1 MCLRSRPSNQ
11 PLEWTGCH
19 QISTTHLQTPCL
31 PLRGSVRPPNH
42 QSIMNWESYED
53 AVKGI
58 YERLGAENGVRVICH
73 GRDCKVKGK
82 SGVEHQVDVLLEHS
96 DGLHTYHT
104 AIECKYWDKR
114 RPKDDVT
121 KLAEILEDAHLHKGV
136 IVSKRGFTDDAVA
149 FARYKNIE
157 LVELRQPTAEDW
169 KGRIRDIHLNMII
182 RNPIL
187 SQFRLEIPDDSSQ
200 FSFEQSQGVDPSQL
214 FVHEPGR
221 PPKTLQ
227 QIINELI
234 SMADIRSQEPQV
246 VRRELPQD
254 TTISDSLGS
263 MNAKILAIQFL
274 LEFESAEERSVIKG
288 EDHVAMILQ
297 SIFDNRRFVVDP
309 VGNIR
314 ESQA

>member
-1 MCLRSRPSNQ
+1 MRV
-11 PLEWTGCH
+11 
-19 QISTTHLQTPCL
+19 HLI
-31 PLRGSVRPPNH
+31 SVRPPNH

-96 DGLHTYHT
+96 DGLHTYRT
-104 AIECKYWDKR
+104 AVECKYWDKR

-121 KLAEILEDAHLHKGV
+121 KLAEILEDAQLHKGV
-136 IVSKRGFTDDAVA
+136 VVSKRGFTDDAVQ

-169 KGRIRDIHLNMII
+169 NGRVRNIHLNIII

-187 SQFRLEIPDDSSQ
+187 SQFLLQIADGSSLS
-200 FSFEQSQGVDPSQL
+200 SFEQSQGVNLSQL
-214 FVHEPGR
+214 FIDEPGE

-227 QIINELI
+227 QIIDELI
-234 SMADIRSQEPQV
+234 STADIRSQEPQV
-246 VRRELPQD
+246 IRHELPQD
-254 TTISDSLGS
+254 TTISDSLGN

-274 LEFESAEERSVIKG
+274 LKFESAEEQSVIKG

-309 VGNIR
+309 AGNIR
-314 ESQA
+314 EPQA

>member
-1 MCLRSRPSNQ
+1 
-11 PLEWTGCH
+11 
-19 QISTTHLQTPCL
+19 
-31 PLRGSVRPPNH
+31 
-42 QSIMNWESYED
+42 
-53 AVKGI
+53 
-58 YERLGAENGVRVICH
+58 
-73 GRDCKVKGK
+73 
-82 SGVEHQVDVLLEHS
+82 
-96 DGLHTYHT
+96 
-104 AIECKYWDKR
+104 
-114 RPKDDVT
+114 
-121 KLAEILEDAHLHKGV
+121 
-136 IVSKRGFTDDAVA
+136 
-149 FARYKNIE
+149 
-157 LVELRQPTAEDW
+157 
-169 KGRIRDIHLNMII
+169 MII